1 MPQKTLPVVFMRGGT
16 SKGLY
21 FHKRD
26 LPEDRAKWDA
36 LICGAM
42 GSPDPYGRQLDGMG
56 GGISSLSKVMIVE
69 RSERPGV
76 DVDYTFGQVEVD
88 EPRVDWKGNCGNL
101 TSGIA
106 PFAVDE
112 GLVRVSGDEAR
123 VTIFNTNTQ
132 KTVVS
137 SFALEDG
144 KAKVTGDFALQG
156 VGGTG
161 ARIRLDFLEPGGAG
175 TGKLLPTG
183 QAVDRLTLADGST
196 VEGSIVDAA
205 NPVVFVRAAEMGMR
219 GTELPETLRGN
230 RELLARLEAI
240 RAAAA
245 VAMGLAKTAEEA
257 SAKMRSIP
265 KVAMVT
271 RPADALLLDRS
282 TLKAEGVDVLVRT
295 ISMGIPHNAVPLTGG
310 MCAAVAANIEGT
322 LVNQATRDG
331 ALANESL
338 RIGHPS
344 GVLEV
349 AALVERGNDW
359 YARHATVFRTAR
371 RLMKGEVYIPG

>member
-1 MPQKTLPVVFMRGGT
+1 MSQKTLPVVFMRGGT

-21 FHKRD
+21 FHRRD
-26 LPEDRAKWDA
+26 LPADRDAWDA
-36 LICGAM
+36 LFCGAM

-69 RSERPGV
+69 RSQRPSV

-88 EPRVDWKGNCGNL
+88 RPRVDWKGNCGNL

-112 GLVRVSGDEAR
+112 GLVQTSGDEAS
-123 VTIFNTNTQ
+123 VTLYNTNTK

-137 SFALEDG
+137 KFALEDG

-156 VGGTG
+156 VGGLG

-183 QAVDRLTLADGST
+183 NVVDRLTLADGST
-196 VEGSIVDAA
+196 IESSIVDAA
-205 NPVVFVRAAEMGMR
+205 NPVVFVRAAEVGVT
-219 GTELPETLRGN
+219 GTELPETLRAN

-240 RAAAA
+240 RCAAA
-245 VAMGLAKTAEEA
+245 VAMGLAKDAQDATTR
-257 SAKMRSIP
+257 MMSIP
-265 KVAMVT
+265 KISMVT
-271 RPADALLLDRS
+271 RPADAVLLDRS
-282 TLKAEGVDVLVRT
+282 TLKADGVDLVVRT
-295 ISMGIPHNAVPLTGG
+295 ISMGVPHNAVPLTGG
-310 MCAAVAANIEGT
+310 MCAAVAANIDGT
-322 LVNQATRDG
+322 LVNQAAREG
-331 ALANESL
+331 SLKHESL
-338 RIGHPS
+338 RIGHAS

-349 AALVERGNDW
+349 AAKVERGNAW

>member
-1 MPQKTLPVVFMRGGT
+1 MSQKTLPVVFMRGGT

-21 FHKRD
+21 FHRRD
-26 LPEDRAKWDA
+26 LPEDRTTWDA

-69 RSERPGV
+69 RSQRPGV

-112 GLVRVSGDEAR
+112 GLVRVSGEEAR
-123 VTIFNTNTQ
+123 ITIFNTNTQ

-137 SFALEDG
+137 RFALEDG

-183 QAVDRLTLADGST
+183 NVVDRLTLADGST

-205 NPVVFVRAAEMGMR
+205 NPVVFVRAAEMGAN
-219 GTELPETLRGN
+219 GTELPETLRSN

-245 VAMGLAKTAEEA
+245 VAMGLAKSAEEA
-257 SAKMRSIP
+257 SAKVRSIP

-271 RPADALLLDRS
+271 RPADAVLLDRS

-322 LVNQATRDG
+322 VVNEATRDG
-331 ALANESL
+331 ALTNESL

>member
-1 MPQKTLPVVFMRGGT
+1 MSQKTLPVVFMRGGT

-26 LPEDRAKWDA
+26 LPEDRSTWDA

-69 RSERPGV
+69 PSKRPGI
-76 DVDYTFGQVEVD
+76 DIDYTFGQVEVD

-183 QAVDRLTLADGST
+183 NAVDRLTLADGST

-205 NPVVFVRAAEMGMR
+205 NPVVFVRAAEMGAI
-219 GTELPETLRGN
+219 GTELPEALRGN

-245 VAMGLAKTAEEA
+245 VAMGLAKSAEEA
-257 SAKMRSIP
+257 TAKMRSIP

-271 RPADALLLDRS
+271 RPADAVLLDRS
-282 TLKAEGVDVLVRT
+282 ILKAERVDVVVRT
-295 ISMGIPHNAVPLTGG
+295 ISMGTPHNAVPLTGG
-310 MCAAVAANIEGT
+310 MCAAVAANITGT
-322 LVNQATRDG
+322 IVHQATRDG

-344 GVLEV
+344 GVLDV
-349 AALVERGNDW
+349 AALVECGNDW
-359 YARHATVFRTAR
+359 HARHATVFRTAR

>member
-1 MPQKTLPVVFMRGGT
+1 MSQKTLPVVFMRGGT

-21 FHKRD
+21 FHRRD
-26 LPEDRAKWDA
+26 LPADRDAWDA
-36 LICGAM
+36 LFCGAM

-69 RSERPGV
+69 RSQRPSV

-88 EPRVDWKGNCGNL
+88 RPRVDWKGNCGNL

-112 GLVRVSGDEAR
+112 GLVQTSGDEAS
-123 VTIFNTNTQ
+123 VTLYNTNTK

-137 SFALEDG
+137 KFALEDG

-156 VGGTG
+156 VGGLG

-183 QAVDRLTLADGST
+183 NVVDRLTLADGST
-196 VEGSIVDAA
+196 IESSIVDAA
-205 NPVVFVRAAEMGMR
+205 NPVVFVRAAEVGVT
-219 GTELPETLRGN
+219 GTELPETLRAN

-240 RAAAA
+240 RCAAA
-245 VAMGLAKTAEEA
+245 VAMGLAKDAQDATTR
-257 SAKMRSIP
+257 MMSIP
-265 KVAMVT
+265 KISMVT
-271 RPADALLLDRS
+271 RPADAVLLDRS
-282 TLKAEGVDVLVRT
+282 TLKADGVDLVVRT
-295 ISMGIPHNAVPLTGG
+295 ISMGVPHNAVPLTGG
-310 MCAAVAANIEGT
+310 MCAAVAANIDGT
-322 LVNQATRDG
+322 LVNQAAREG
-331 ALANESL
+331 SLKHESL
-338 RIGHPS
+338 RIGHAS

-349 AALVERGNDW
+349 AAKVERDNAW

>member
-1 MPQKTLPVVFMRGGT
+1 MSQKTLPVVFMRGGT

-26 LPEDRAKWDA
+26 LPEDRAAWDA

-88 EPRVDWKGNCGNL
+88 APRVDWKGNCGNL

-112 GLVRVSGDEAR
+112 GLVRVSGEEAC

-132 KTVVS
+132 KTVTAR
-137 SFALEDG
+137 FALEDG

-156 VGGTG
+156 VGGAG

-183 QAVDRLTLADGST
+183 NVVDRLTLADGST
-196 VEGSIVDAA
+196 IEGSIIDAA
-205 NPVVFVRAAEMGMR
+205 NPVVFVRAAEMGMT
-219 GTELPETLRGN
+219 GTELPEALRAN

-245 VAMGLAKTAEEA
+245 VAMGLAKDVQDA
-257 SAKMRSIP
+257 SSRMKSIP

-271 RPADALLLDRS
+271 RPADAVLLDRS
-282 TLKAEGVDVLVRT
+282 TLAADGVDVVVRT

-310 MCAAVAANIEGT
+310 MCAAVAANIAGT

-359 YARHATVFRTAR
+359 HARHATVFRTAR